1 MEKIKKFLRIEN
13 ITKIVL
19 CYVLIQPFLD
29 ILSFLNVR
37 GYIPGISTIV
47 KPLFV
52 FGMGIYIYFTDKKS
66 RKKYTWTYILF
77 AILMVVHSL
86 VLKDLMIENSVI
98 LHEIRFMIN
107 FAYMLVLFMIFGYFL
122 IWVYI

>member
-1 MEKIKKFLRIEN
+1 MERIKKFLRIEN

-19 CYVLIQPFLD
+19 CYVLFQPILD

-66 RKKYTWTYILF
+66 RKKYTW
-77 AILMVVHSL
+77 
-86 VLKDLMIENSVI
+86 
-98 LHEIRFMIN
+98 
-107 FAYMLVLFMIFGYFL
+107 AYT
-122 IWVYI
+122 